1 MREGVEQGLL
11 LAAVYILGLVA
22 FPIAAIWRAP
32 PQLLQALGRVGIDP
46 ISFAKTLA
54 SLGII
59 LAALA
64 VVESLSDRGSLEW
77 LLASTAS
84 TLTGL
89 VMAVY
94 VVSAGQIWSLG
105 NPTAQVTSG
114 GTSISVTLRLRTVVL
129 LLALGACLKIAGKV
143 AEYREGLLPPVI
155 VREEPGA
162 KREGWRKGRP
172 IPERRA

>member
-32 PQLLQALGRVGIDP
+32 PQLLQALSRLEIDP
-46 ISFAKTLA
+46 IAFAKTLS

-77 LLASTAS
+77 LLASSAS

-89 VMAVY
+89 VLAVY

-105 NPTAQVTSG
+105 NPTAHVATD
-114 GTSISVTLRLRTVVL
+114 GTSVSVTLRLRTIVL
-129 LLALGACLKIAGKV
+129 LLALGACLRIAGKV
-143 AEYREGLLPPVI
+143 AEYREGVLPPVI
-155 VREEPGA
+155 AREEPRA
-162 KREGWRKGRP
+162 RRES
-172 IPERRA
+172 